1 MFVVPFARIFWDLW
15 FTNRKLL
22 VPSISLLSWKSKRKM
37 GLLFWEW
44 SMACF
49 IVGKW
54 IVAISVEQKPKSFCM
69 IVHACVCSI
78 QKEGFMS
85 IKIWIGGF
93 PMTSMTTFASK
104 VLMPHPFSKTQ
115 VPDFPAWP
123 TWAGEQRQGQVNG
136 YPGGWVFS
144 LRKPALQSQLPVIFV
159 LGCFGAKFLNIW
171 QNQATE
177 IHASEWQ
184 GFFWTPPLRFFLQ
197 WRWDFC
203 WGKTEVRNQVLS
215 DSISEKKMN
224 RTSKRC
230 FEEMEE
236 RNLNNKKWNYL
247 FTKYVFLASSH

>member
-123 TWAGEQRQGQVNG
+123 TWAGEQRQGQGQWLSRRV
-136 YPGGWVFS
+136 
-144 LRKPALQSQLPVIFV
+144 
-159 LGCFGAKFLNIW
+159 
-171 QNQATE
+171 
-177 IHASEWQ
+177 
-184 GFFWTPPLRFFLQ
+184 GFFSKETSTSKPTTSDLRTRVL
-197 WRWDFC
+197 WR
-203 WGKTEVRNQVLS
+203 QVLEHLTEPS
-215 DSISEKKMN
+215 D
-224 RTSKRC
+224 
-230 FEEMEE
+230 
-236 RNLNNKKWNYL
+236 RNPCQW
-247 FTKYVFLASSH
+247 VARIFLDPPP